1 MSNDEKYYV
10 AYYTLSWRK
19 LGERYLTGRENAK
32 KYLEYVIYSD
42 FLEYAT
48 DEFLED
54 ALQKADTAESM
65 HKFIYRKR
73 YFFIR
78 KIRSKETSV
87 S

>member
-32 KYLEYVIYSD
+32 KYLGHVIYSD

-54 ALQKADTAESM
+54 ALQKADETEGM
-65 HKFIYRKR
+65 HKFIYKKR
-73 YFFIR
+73 YFLIR
-78 KIRSKETSV
+78 KIKKPEPSV